1 MKMNTAF
8 LKTMKKASVI
18 LLVLGAACA
27 AWAQTNLQTQSMSLD
42 DCVRQALEHNFDV
55 RIERYN
61 PQISRYDLRSGYAA
75 YDPTFNF
82 SGQHNY
88 AESAGL
94 GFDSTTGL
102 PRPGSISK
110 ADALSSSVQ
119 GRSPLGTTYSLSGNL
134 TERYGT
140 SGSGSAFD
148 NTSGSIGV
156 SVTQPLLRNFWVDSA
171 RLTIRVAKNRL
182 KYSEHGL
189 RLRMIDVVTLVE
201 QAYYDLIAARESV
214 KVQQSALEL
223 AERLLAEN
231 KKRVEVGSMAPLDQ
245 KQAESQLA
253 SSRADLIS
261 AQRAVTAQE
270 NVLKS
275 LLSEDYRKI
284 HDIDIE
290 PAEGLTAP
298 VMIFN
303 LQESWSKGMTQRS
316 DLQQAKLDLE
326 RQGIQLKYDRNQLFP
341 ELDVFGSYGYGAGG
355 PTTIE
360 FSDGLRDFAD
370 HNLPFYSYGASV
382 SVPLSNV
389 GPRNRYKATK
399 LSVAQAVLTLKKL
412 EQGVLI
418 QIDDGIKQAQ
428 SNYERVD
435 ATRAA
440 REYAEA
446 ALDAEQKKL
455 ASGKST
461 SFFVLQLQK
470 DLTAARS
477 AEIAALADYN
487 KSLAAL
493 AQVEGTTLDRRGINV
508 RVEK

>member
-1 MKMNTAF
+1 
-8 LKTMKKASVI
+8 MKKASVI
-18 LLVLGAACA
+18 LLVLGAALA
-27 AWAQTNLQTQSMSLD
+27 AGAQTNLQTQSMSLD

-61 PQISRYDLRSGYAA
+61 PQISRYDLSAA
-75 YDPTFNF
+75 YGGYDPTFSI
-82 SGQHNY
+82 SGQHDY
-88 AESAGL
+88 SESGGNVSA
-94 GFDSTTGL
+94 SI
-102 PRPGSISK
+102 PGTKS
-110 ADALSSSVQ
+110 DANSFSSSV
-119 GRSPLGTTYSLSGNL
+119 GGLLPFGTTYNLFGNISE
-134 TERYGT
+134 TYGNAR
-140 SGSGSAFD
+140 SNSFD
-148 NTSGSIGV
+148 GTGGRVGINL
-156 SVTQPLLRNFWVDSA
+156 TQPLLKNFWIDGT
-171 RLTIRVAKNRL
+171 RLNIRVAKNRL
-182 KYSEHGL
+182 KYSEQGL
-189 RLRMIDVVTLVE
+189 RLRMIGVVTLVE
-201 QAYYDLIAARESV
+201 QAYYDLIAARENV

-303 LQESWSKGMTQRS
+303 LQDSWSKGMTQRS

-341 ELDVFGSYGYGAGG
+341 ELDLFGTYGHGANSADVV
-355 PTTIE
+355 E
-360 FSDGLRDFAD
+360 FSDGFNQFRTGDR
-370 HNLPFYSYGASV
+370 PFYTYGAQLSI
-382 SVPLSNV
+382 PLSNI

-399 LSVAQAVLTLKKL
+399 LSAAQAVLVFKKL

>member
-1 MKMNTAF
+1 
-8 LKTMKKASVI
+8 MKKASVI
-18 LLVLGAACA
+18 LLVLGAALA
-27 AWAQTNLQTQSMSLD
+27 AGAQTNLQTQSMSLD
-42 DCVRQALEHNFDV
+42 DCVRQALEQNFDV

-61 PQISRYDLRSGYAA
+61 PQISRYDLSAA
-75 YDPTFNF
+75 YGGYDPIFSI
-82 SGQHNY
+82 SGQHDY
-88 AESAGL
+88 SESGGNVSA
-94 GFDSTTGL
+94 SI
-102 PRPGSISK
+102 PGTKS
-110 ADALSSSVQ
+110 DANSFSSSVGGLLPF
-119 GRSPLGTTYSLSGNL
+119 GRTYNLFGNISE
-134 TERYGT
+134 TYGNARSNSFDGT
-140 SGSGSAFD
+140 SGRVGI
-148 NTSGSIGV
+148 NL
-156 SVTQPLLRNFWVDSA
+156 TQPLLKNFWIDGT
-171 RLTIRVAKNRL
+171 RLNIRVAKNRL
-182 KYSEHGL
+182 KYSEQGL

-201 QAYYDLIAARESV
+201 QAYYDLIAARENV

-303 LQESWSKGMTQRS
+303 LQDSWSKGMTQRS

-341 ELDVFGSYGYGAGG
+341 ELDLFGTYGHGANSADVV
-355 PTTIE
+355 E
-360 FSDGLRDFAD
+360 FSDGFNQFRTGDR
-370 HNLPFYSYGASV
+370 PFYTYGAQLSI
-382 SVPLSNV
+382 PLSNI

-399 LSVAQAVLTLKKL
+399 LSAAQAVLVFKKL